1 MHGFHEAQKIEH
13 SGSIASIERRIVDV
27 TLASAN
33 VLDANVLDVS
43 SKRADAS

>member
-27 TLASAN
+27 GTI
-33 VLDANVLDVS
+33 DAH
-43 SKRADAS
+43 APDAALNKKDLR